1 MKNANYSKKMTY
13 IGAGC
18 GVVLFA
24 VFGLLPGSFLGGV
37 LGLNLAGILLGIP
50 VTSGVLSRLI
60 VAAAMVMGVMVA
72 GIMFITA
79 SSLTGWLLGT
89 IADALTAGKKE
100 LVSVNHK

>member
-1 MKNANYSKKMTY
+1 
-13 IGAGC
+13 
-18 GVVLFA
+18 
-24 VFGLLPGSFLGGV
+24 
-37 LGLNLAGILLGIP
+37 
-50 VTSGVLSRLI
+50 
-60 VAAAMVMGVMVA
+60 MVMGVMVA